1 MPTDPKRVQAVFLAA
16 AEQNAEDRATLLDR
30 ECGSDAELRQ
40 RVGALL
46 QAHDDPGSFLD
57 YATSELG
64 PTIDHPITEQPGAVI
79 GRYKLKEQIGR
90 GGMGVVYEAE
100 QESLGRHVALK
111 VLRSG
116 FITGSK
122 QLSRFEREARSA
134 AQLHHTNIVPVFGVG
149 QQGDTHYYVMQ
160 LIQGQPLDD
169 VVAKLKWLRHQDR
182 PATAGASNPERPPA
196 PQHNDGREARV
207 MALGLVPGQ
216 YPKEKDG
223 HYPMIH

>member
-1 MPTDPKRVQAVFLAA
+1 MHSSGGPRNGEEVRDCFL
-16 AEQNAEDRATLLDR
+16 RTKTVLTPFSLTPFSR
-30 ECGSDAELRQ
+30 
-40 RVGALL
+40 
-46 QAHDDPGSFLD
+46 
-57 YATSELG
+57 
-64 PTIDHPITEQPGAVI
+64 
-79 GRYKLKEQIGR
+79 
-90 GGMGVVYEAE
+90 EAE

-169 VVAKLKWLRHQDR
+169 VVAELKWLRHQDR

-207 MALGLVPGQ
+207 MALGLVSGQ